1 MDLSKLRNR
10 LRSFA
15 DERDWGQFHSPKNLA
30 MALTVET
37 AELLEHFQWVTQSQ
51 SFSPESI
58 DRSAVAEE
66 IADIQIY
73 LIMLSDKL
81 GIDIELAV
89 NDKMEL
95 NALKH
100 PVADSFTAKH

>member
-1 MDLSKLRNR
+1 MDLTKLRNR

-37 AELLEHFQWVTQSQ
+37 AELLEHFQWLTESQ
-51 SFSPESI
+51 SSSPESI
-58 DRSAVAEE
+58 DRNAVAEE

-73 LIMLSDKL
+73 LVMLSDKL
-81 GIDIELAV
+81 GIDIEMAV
-89 NDKMEL
+89 NDKIEI

-100 PVADSFTAKH
+100 PVAASSASNH